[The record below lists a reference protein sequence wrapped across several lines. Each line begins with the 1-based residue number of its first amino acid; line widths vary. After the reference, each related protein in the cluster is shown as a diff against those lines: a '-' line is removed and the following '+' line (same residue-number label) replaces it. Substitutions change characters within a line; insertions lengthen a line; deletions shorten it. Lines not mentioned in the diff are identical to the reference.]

1 MNSRHPDPRRVWK
14 GGPQQRVMTPIPGI
28 APDCPGLAGACSKKL
43 VLEQHS
49 FTFADFCCPRPPLGL
64 LPVPVLS
71 SENLVLERHAL
82 LLTFAVRAPPL
93 GLLPVPVL
101 NSEKLVLEQHSFTF
115 ADFCCPRPTTWGR
128 SRCRLLNSKRLVLQ
142 ELSFTFADF

>member
-14 GGPQQRVMTPIPGI
+14 GGPQQRVMTPLPGIPGI

-49 FTFADFCCPRPPLGL
+49 FTFADFCCPRPSPLGLLPVPVLSSEKQVLEQPSFTFADFCCPRPPSPLGL

-71 SENLVLERHAL
+71 SENSEASFPAIRVYFILDSVRH
-82 LLTFAVRAPPL
+82 
-93 GLLPVPVL
+93 
-101 NSEKLVLEQHSFTF
+101 
-115 ADFCCPRPTTWGR
+115 
-128 SRCRLLNSKRLVLQ
+128 
-142 ELSFTFADF
+142 